1 MYVLI
6 DCGLIH
12 KYAIKREDIKIIEDT
27 TLYTVKI
34 LKDLSDYKIKI
45 SYNKMIF
52 YNESEKLIFKKNQSS
67 SLLIWMLDEF

>member
-12 KYAIKREDIKIIEDT
+12 KFAVKREDIKSIDDNT
-27 TLYTVKI
+27 FYTVSVI
-34 LKDLSDYKIKI
+34 KDLSDYKIRI

-52 YNESEKLIFKKNQSS
+52 YNESEKLIFNKVNTSKELQ
-67 SLLIWMLDEF
+67 WMLAEF

>member
-12 KYAIKREDIKIIEDT
+12 KFAILGENIKTIEDN
-27 TLYTVKI
+27 TLYTVKV
-34 LKDLSDYKIKI
+34 LKDLSDYKIRI

-52 YNESEKLIFKKNQSS
+52 SRGSEKLIFNRVNTSKELK
-67 SLLIWMLDEF
+67 WMLVE

>member
-12 KYAIKREDIKIIEDT
+12 KYAILRSDIKNIEDT

-45 SYNKMIF
+45 INNKMIF
-52 YNESEKLIFKKNQSS
+52 SNGSEKLVFKKIEASKE
-67 SLLIWMLDEF
+67 LKWMLVE

>member
-12 KYAIKREDIKIIEDT
+12 KYAILREDIKTIEDN

-34 LKDLSDYKIKI
+34 IKDLSDYKIRI
-45 SYNKMIF
+45 AYNKMIF
-52 YNESEKLIFKKNQSS
+52 FNGFEKLIFSKVETSKE
-67 SLLIWMLDEF
+67 LKWILDEF